1 MDPNEALR
9 KAREASE
16 AIGKDTTAEEA
27 AANAVD
33 LMMYF
38 DALDQW
44 LTKGGFAPEAWDRNG
59 YERGD

>member
-44 LTKGGFAPEAWDRNG
+44 LTKGGFLPNDWQPNRFFSI
-59 YERGD
+59 